1 MKNSAKQGC
10 ENMEIKMTTTDT
22 PRTDACPHCGAKPM
36 IRSYVCGTTLPN
48 INGDCYVSDLCHERE
63 ARQKAETEVEFWKSK
78 AYEAE
83 FHEGKHEAEV
93 ERLRGIVQAQ
103 LDELEAID
111 CALGT
116 SEGHSAVDHIVPL
129 RAEVERLREQL
140 QQAVEIAEE
149 MAGDNW
155 PTEHPLYAELDSLK
169 ATLNPAD

>member
-93 ERLRGIVQAQ
+93 ERLRSTMRSFIDFM
-103 LDELEAID
+103 DEN
-111 CALGT
+111 LGT
-116 SEGHSAVDHIVPL
+116 TADWPMEAAFDDEETCQKHCDLLNAMKRIVKP
-129 RAEVERLREQL
+129 ED
-140 QQAVEIAEE
+140 I
-149 MAGDNW
+149 N
-155 PTEHPLYAELDSLK
+155 
-169 ATLNPAD
+169 